1 MHKVFSS
8 QDVTLVH
15 FARSVLEGNK
25 IDSVILREQ
34 LTGAVGGL
42 APLDTWPELWVHD
55 TQELEQAR
63 QLITAAMKKG
73 ETQQNP
79 WICHSCC
86 EKIEPH
92 FNQCRQCDIVQIK
105 TRIR

>member
-1 MHKVFSS
+1 MRKVYSS
-8 QDVTLVH
+8 QDVNLVH
-15 FARSVLEGNK
+15 FARSVPVANK

-55 TQELEQAR
+55 AQKLEQAR
-63 QLITAAMKKG
+63 QLIASAMKKS

-79 WICHSCC
+79 WICPVCG
-86 EKIEPH
+86 EKIETQ
-92 FNQCRQCDIVQIK
+92 FTQCWQCD
-105 TRIR
+105 TER

>member
-1 MHKVFSS
+1 MHKVYSS

-15 FARSVLEGNK
+15 FARSVLEANK

-55 TQELEQAR
+55 AAELEQAR
-63 QLITAAMKKG
+63 QLIASAMKKSD
-73 ETQQNP
+73 TLQTP
-79 WICHSCC
+79 WICTGCG
-86 EKIEPH
+86 EKIEPQ
-92 FNQCRQCDIVQIK
+92 FTQCWQCETEWVSRD
-105 TRIR
+105 